1 MTAHGLKG
9 YVGNERS
16 SLSHRWYRQPVLR
29 NRHHVVFCT
38 VQAVLSMGM
47 GCTIRHVILPKKR
60 MSHQYTLVLWDIYRI
75 ACKHHSLRLLWLVP
89 MNARHSRCSELL
101 IIRAVFISA
110 FIRPVTPVHP
120 SHVFVITNITMCCT
134 YKRPQRDTCVTFAGQ
149 CHGLD
154 DKAFIP
160 TVVSVSA
167 YFTPTPFCI
176 VLISASISDDQL
188 AAGDIYHLMYSPGTV
203 IFPPHESSN
212 LA

>member
-29 NRHHVVFCT
+29 NRHHVVLYCASG
-38 VQAVLSMGM
+38 AVHGNGLYHSPCNSSKETNVASIHPGSMGHLPH
-47 GCTIRHVILPKKR
+47 CVQTSFPTIIVVSTNECSPFK
-60 MSHQYTLVLWDIYRI
+60 M
-75 ACKHHSLRLLWLVP
+75 LRAPDNQGSFYFRVHP
-89 MNARHSRCSELL
+89 ARH
-101 IIRAVFISA
+101 
-110 FIRPVTPVHP
+110 PVHP
-120 SHVFVITNITMCCT
+120 SLVFVITNITMCCT

>member
-1 MTAHGLKG
+1 
-9 YVGNERS
+9 
-16 SLSHRWYRQPVLR
+16 
-29 NRHHVVFCT
+29 
-38 VQAVLSMGM
+38 MGM

-75 ACKHHSLRLLWLVP
+75 ACKHHSLRLLW
-89 MNARHSRCSELL
+89 
-101 IIRAVFISA
+101 AVFISA

-120 SHVFVITNITMCCT
+120 SLVFVITNIAMCCT

-176 VLISASISDDQL
+176 ALISASISDGRL
-188 AAGDIYHLMYSPGTV
+188 AAGDIYHLMTHLNAIHRDAMVCICAQCSLSV
-203 IFPPHESSN
+203 
-212 LA
+212 A